1 LASKS
6 SSRRAAAASG
16 AVTAASNSVVGS
28 SVATGQYSFYIEPNA
43 MDVGFQTPAP
53 GRDSFMTGYAG
64 LQQCLD
70 ACDDMSWCAGITM
83 DMWVGYLTSPRSCN
97 LIRGDTNLGRFL
109 RTVTRADVK
118 RLQVPSIF
126 K

>member
-1 LASKS
+1 M
-6 SSRRAAAASG
+6 
-16 AVTAASNSVVGS
+16 TAASDNKVVGS

-43 MDVGFQTPAP
+43 MDVGTQTPAP
-53 GRDSFMTGYAG
+53 DRDNFALGYAG

-70 ACDDMSWCAGITM
+70 ACDNMSWCTGITM
-83 DMWVGYLTSPRSCN
+83 DMWVGYSTSPRSCK
-97 LIRGDTNLGRFL
+97 LIRGDTSLGRFL

-126 K
+126 T